1 GATKPGDNTP
11 GSFMRQ
17 GQQVMPGPTT
27 VTPPYGATS
36 KVTGQTSP
44 GDVIGCTNG
53 QESVDISARFIGRCM
68 G

>member
-1 GATKPGDNTP
+1 
-11 GSFMRQ
+11 MRQ

-27 VTPPYGATS
+27 VTPPYGVTS